1 MDNFS
6 EMDGLDGNLVHQGV
20 WKTKQKLFPKIK
32 PTLPVAKKNLKGQ
45 LITNPEELKDLYLDT
60 FKFRL

>member
-6 EMDGLDGNLVHQGV
+6 EMDGLDGNLVNQGV

-32 PTLPVAKKNLKGQ
+32 PTLPEKLEGKTHGRRQAPLLLQG
-45 LITNPEELKDLYLDT
+45 LGPHSTPGAS
-60 FKFRL
+60 